1 MDLEFLKQA
10 TKKELP
16 RSRWEH
22 TLRVAETAIG
32 LAKREGVDPCKTE
45 IAAILHDYCKSWSE
59 QDLVHWIKQKHL
71 PQEFL
76 EYNKELWHAPAGAA
90 VACEK
95 FGIRDEMILNAIRY
109 HTTGR
114 PAMSKLE
121 KIIFLADYIEPG
133 RRFPEV
139 GEVRRIAEK
148 HLDLAVLKAL
158 DNTIIFLVNRSQKIY
173 PLTLDARNDLL
184 DRVTQK
190 NSREESI

>member
-1 MDLEFLKQA
+1 MDLEILKQA

-22 TLRVAETAIG
+22 TLRVAETAIK
-32 LAKREGVDPCKTE
+32 LAKREGVDRHKTQ
-45 IAAILHDYCKSWSE
+45 IAAILHDYCKFWSE
-59 QDLVHWIKQKHL
+59 QDLVNWIKEELL
-71 PQEFL
+71 PEEL
-76 EYNKELWHAPAGAA
+76 LSYNKELWHAPVGAA
-90 VACEK
+90 VARKK
-95 FGIRDEMILNAIRY
+95 FGIKDENILNAIRY
-109 HTTGR
+109 HTSGR

-139 GEVRRIAEK
+139 EEVRRVAENN
-148 HLDLAVLKAL
+148 LNLAVLRAL
-158 DNTIIFLVNRSQKIY
+158 DNTITFLINQSQKIY

-190 NSREESI
+190 DSREESI